1 MIPHQP
7 RSLGHFAASHWLPG
21 ALVLVLLGVLALG
34 LLWALG
40 DIKERAEK
48 QVVELTLRNMRT
60 GMQLAMGEALMHQRE
75 GEIASWV
82 GSNPVDW
89 LGAPPV
95 GYRGVCSADES
106 RGLSSG
112 EWCFERANRELVY
125 RPTKVDHLR
134 AVPEVEVSR
143 CDRLRWRVVRV
154 SAGVSSG
161 GLVGLRI
168 EPASPCQWIL
178 DER

>member
-7 RSLGHFAASHWLPG
+7 RSLGHFAASHWLSG
-21 ALVLVLLGVLALG
+21 ALVLVLFGALALG

-48 QVVELTLRNMRT
+48 QVVDLTLRNMRT
-60 GMQLAMGEALMHQRE
+60 GMQLAMGEALMHQKA
-75 GEIASWV
+75 GEIESWF
-82 GSNPVDW
+82 GSNPVRW
-89 LGAPPV
+89 LDTPPP
-95 GYRGVCSADES
+95 GYRGECSADES
-106 RGLSSG
+106 RALADG
-112 EWCFERANRELVY
+112 EWCFERVSRELVF

-134 AVPEVEVSR
+134 VLPEAGP
-143 CDRLRWRVVRV
+143 CAQLRWRVARV
-154 SAGVSSG
+154 SAGGAGG